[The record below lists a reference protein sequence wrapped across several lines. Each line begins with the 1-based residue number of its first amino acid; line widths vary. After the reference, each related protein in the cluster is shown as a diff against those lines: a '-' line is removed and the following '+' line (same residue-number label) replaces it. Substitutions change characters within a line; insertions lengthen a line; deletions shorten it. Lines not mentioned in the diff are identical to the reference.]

1 MAVIG
6 IITQNDNTIEIEE
19 KIKKYDNHEKN
30 LIIIN
35 EDNAENIK
43 HVKFDVIVIFEEI
56 EVTNNIKEVTARSK
70 YIIVNSDFKNNLRLL
85 DSNNVPY
92 VITYGFS
99 SKATITIISNENDEI
114 ILDIQREIENISKKK
129 IESQEIKLESKFGK
143 KHIYEEIAMK
153 ILEIMV
159 KI

>member
-92 VITYGFS
+92 VITYGS
-99 SKATITIISNENDEI
+99 PTEGSTI
-114 ILDIQREIENISKKK
+114 
-129 IESQEIKLESKFGK
+129 
-143 KHIYEEIAMK
+143 
-153 ILEIMV
+153 
-159 KI
+159 

>member
-1 MAVIG
+1 M
-6 IITQNDNTIEIEE
+6 
-19 KIKKYDNHEKN
+19 
-30 LIIIN
+30 
-35 EDNAENIK
+35 
-43 HVKFDVIVIFEEI
+43 
-56 EVTNNIKEVTARSK
+56 
-70 YIIVNSDFKNNLRLL
+70 NSDFKNNLRLL